1 MDELTTEATE
11 ISTEELLDPSTEL
24 DLSGEGL
31 EPTTATWLISDTIVE
46 ETAPGCIR
54 AVVTF
59 TAQEP
64 INGMENFEIVDRYW
78 TAHTNPNDKP
88 KGRRPQD
95 VGRSNLKRLFNA
107 VFGTPSGSPA
117 ALTGNRVT
125 ATAREDDAGFRRIG
139 RFKPGPDTP
148 IGNDVEEV
156 SLSL

>member
-31 EPTTATWLISDTIVE
+31 EPTTATWLISNVIVE
-46 ETAPGCIR
+46 ETQPGCIR

-64 INGMENFEIVDRYW
+64 INGMDTFEVEDRYW

-95 VGRSNLKRLFNA
+95 IGKSNLKRLFNT
-107 VFGTPSGSPA
+107 VFGTPSGAIAS
-117 ALTGNRVT
+117 LEGQYVT
-125 ATAREDDAGFRRIG
+125 ATVREDDAGFRRIG
-139 RFKPGPDTP
+139 RFKAAETP
-148 IGNDVEEV
+148 SGNDVAEV
-156 SLSL
+156 GLSL